1 LLPKAIA
8 CFLFDLSKGN
18 ALARG
23 NGRVQGE
30 GTGNEGELQKALPMR
45 IVRAAPPL
53 RPDLIFGE
61 DRAA

>member
-8 CFLFDLSKGN
+8 CFLFDVSKGN

-23 NGRVQGE
+23 NGRVQGD
-30 GTGNEGELQKALPMR
+30 GTGNEGELQKPFQCALSGLP
-45 IVRAAPPL
+45 PPL
-53 RPDLIFGE
+53 RPDMIFGK